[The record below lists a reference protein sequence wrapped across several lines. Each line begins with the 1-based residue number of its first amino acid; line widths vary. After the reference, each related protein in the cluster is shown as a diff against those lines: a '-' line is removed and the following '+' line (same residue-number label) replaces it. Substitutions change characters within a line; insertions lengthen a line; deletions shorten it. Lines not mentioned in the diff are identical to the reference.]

1 MIDAEGLHTVLE
13 KVPAVHDAPSPSD
26 MGRRLCKKCTQI
38 KQYDVR
44 YLYISVYISMDIF
57 IYPRIDIVRI
67 SVDNYYIFDIRG
79 YIIIYISM
87 DFY

>member
-44 YLYISVYISMDIF
+44 YLYISVYISMDIYY
-57 IYPRIDIVRI
+57 ISMNRYCI